1 MGSGG
6 YAAIS
11 HKAALAA
18 QKAAQRK
25 AVEKAA
31 FTPDY
36 GAHLTLILCGFLSHC
51 SYVTAV
57 TPPAAASLT
66 LPKLCCPA
74 ATAEFR

>member
-6 YAAIS
+6 YAAVS
-11 HKAALAA
+11 NKAALAA

-36 GAHLTLILCGFLSHC
+36 GACTHLRPCLPALRLLLS
-51 SYVTAV
+51 V
-57 TPPAAASLT
+57 
-66 LPKLCCPA
+66 
-74 ATAEFR
+74 